1 LGLDLYFFFPSK
13 SGEFGPFFPW
23 KILSFDRNDV
33 FRVEIWRNFFFKN
46 MKILF
51 TPSFKSIMLSSR
63 KRTETEKLASLLV
76 IFLKKLN
83 VNFRHFVKNVL
94 EKKDYSVLKLLDFWG
109 KKIARKWVKNLKSNQ
124 NLSQLPTTWKG
135 ASDFFFTFIF

>member
-1 LGLDLYFFFPSK
+1 
-13 SGEFGPFFPW
+13 
-23 KILSFDRNDV
+23 
-33 FRVEIWRNFFFKN
+33 
-46 MKILF
+46 
-51 TPSFKSIMLSSR
+51 
-63 KRTETEKLASLLV
+63 
-76 IFLKKLN
+76 
-83 VNFRHFVKNVL
+83 VKNVL